1 MRILYHMVNITAMR
15 TAVIF
20 TKNRQIL
27 LNNYLFFVIIYIDNF
42 GILHK
47 VLHIVFNTVLK
58 TRVFNIEKISKNLPY
73 TAVFQLIQHSF
84 QHFQHFTFLPTVINA
99 LLFYIYGIYSVFFMG
114 WGDCKKLIFI
124 LQKYLLL
131 YRNI

>member
-1 MRILYHMVNITAMR
+1 MRILYHRVNITAMH

-58 TRVFNIEKISKNLPY
+58 TRVFNIEKILKNLPY

-84 QHFQHFTFLPTVINA
+84 QHFQHFTFLPTVILT
-99 LLFYIYGIYSVFFMG
+99 LLFYIYGIYSVFFW